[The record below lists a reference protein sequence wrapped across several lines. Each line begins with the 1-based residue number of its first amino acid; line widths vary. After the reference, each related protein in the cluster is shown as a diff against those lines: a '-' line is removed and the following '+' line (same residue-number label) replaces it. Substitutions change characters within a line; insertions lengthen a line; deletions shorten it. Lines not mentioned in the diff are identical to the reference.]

1 MDNID
6 SYYTQ
11 NTHDYM
17 RCTDSAFADFIF
29 ASMTQVMGDEYRKC
43 PNAIELGAG
52 MGRFSF
58 TLVNH
63 FSRVWLI
70 EPARAFA
77 QTLREIFPQ
86 EHVSI
91 VDTTAEVFFASTP
104 VPPGS
109 IFFCFH
115 LLHHLSRQ
123 QRQELFTFIASTDSS
138 AVFVDPNPWNPLLLI
153 QPFFDKDMCF
163 KEELPY
169 LSLTRGRLSRELAAC
184 GMRVMAHAPLCL
196 LPPFVAMKALRSTGG
211 AKKLL
216 FLERLRRVLPFL
228 CSYHFF
234 YCTSGAQRAPEKAYV
249 SAAS

>member
-6 SYYTQ
+6 TYYTQ

-29 ASMTQVMGDEYRKC
+29 ASMTQVMGNEYRKC

-58 TLVNH
+58 TLVEH

-77 QTLREIFPQ
+77 RTLREMFPQ
-86 EHVSI
+86 EHVSV
-91 VDTTAEVFFASTP
+91 VDTTADVFFASTP

-123 QRQELFTFIASTDSS
+123 QRSELFSFIRTTGSS
-138 AVFVDPNPWNPLLLI
+138 AVFVDPNPWNPLLLV

-163 KEELPY
+163 KEEMQY
-169 LSLTRGRLSRELAAC
+169 LSLTRGRLTRELAAC
-184 GMRVMAHAPLCL
+184 GMRVLAHAPLCL
-196 LPPFVAMKALRSTGG
+196 LPPFAAMKALRRPAG
-211 AKKLL
+211 AEKLL
-216 FLERLRRVLPFL
+216 RFERARRLLPFL
-228 CSYHFF
+228 GSYHFF
-234 YCTSGAQRAPEKAYV
+234 YCASGAPEKACV
-249 SAAS
+249 SAVS

>member
-6 SYYTQ
+6 AYYTR

-17 RCTDSAFADFIF
+17 RCTDSAFADFIV
-29 ASMTQVMGDEYRKC
+29 ASMAQVMGDEYRQC
-43 PNAIELGAG
+43 STAIELGAG

-58 TLVNH
+58 TLVKH

-77 QTLREIFPQ
+77 QTLRELFPQ

-104 VPPGS
+104 VPPAS

-123 QRQELFTFIASTDSS
+123 QRRDLFSFIGSTGSS

-153 QPFFDKDMCF
+153 QPFFDTDMCF
-163 KEELPY
+163 KEEMQY
-169 LSLTRGRLSRELAAC
+169 LRLTRAGLTRELASC
-184 GMRVMAHAPLCL
+184 GLQVKAHAPLCL
-196 LPPFVAMKALRSTGG
+196 LPPAVVKRVLRFPAG
-211 AKKLL
+211 AEKLL
-216 FLERLRRVLPFL
+216 RFEGCRRVLPFMG
-228 CSYHFF
+228 SYHFF
-234 YCTSGAQRAPEKAYV
+234 YCTSKQ
-249 SAAS
+249 

>member
-6 SYYTQ
+6 FYYTQ

-29 ASMTQVMGDEYRKC
+29 SSMTQVMGDGYKKC

-77 QTLREIFPQ
+77 QTLRELFPQ
-86 EHVSI
+86 EHVSV

-104 VPPGS
+104 APPGS

-123 QRQELFTFIASTDSS
+123 QRRELFSFISSTGSS
-138 AVFVDPNPWNPLLLI
+138 AVFVDPNPWNPLLLV
-153 QPFFDKDMCF
+153 QPFFDKDMRF
-163 KEELPY
+163 KEEMQY
-169 LSLTRGRLSRELAAC
+169 LRLTRRRLTRELADS
-184 GMRVMAHAPLCL
+184 GMRVLAHAPLCL
-196 LPPFVAMKALRSTGG
+196 LPPFVAMKALRRPDG
-211 AKKLL
+211 AEKLL
-216 FLERLRRVLPFL
+216 RFERARRLLPFMG
-228 CSYHFF
+228 SYHFF
-234 YCTSGAQRAPEKAYV
+234 YCTSSVSEKANV